1 MTCDRACLSDVVDQ
15 YLAGL
20 AARDPSRVPAAPGIR
35 YTENCQALELGS
47 GLWATATG
55 LGPYRLEMA
64 DAGAGQVGVFATVE
78 EMGNLAVLALR
89 LAVRDRRVAEAEAL
103 VARLGNPIFS
113 PESLARPRP
122 ELTRAVPEGARCS
135 REELIAIANLYF
147 DGIERNDGG
156 IIPVTEECLRLENG
170 VQTTLNPERQSPVG
184 RMRVAEA
191 ISTGIYAYIPRIRDR
206 RYPVVDE
213 ERGLVLGIVFFEHPG
228 SLKTVEVAG
237 VGTVELPP
245 FTQKPTSAMIAE
257 VFKVEDRRIT
267 QIEAVLEFLPYGIRS
282 GW

>member
-15 YLAGL
+15 YLAAV
-20 AARDPSRVPAAPGIR
+20 AARDPSRVLAAPGLR
-35 YTENCQALELGS
+35 YTENCQELGLGS

-55 LGPYRLEMA
+55 LGPYRLDVA
-64 DAGAGQVGVFATVE
+64 DPEAGQVGVFATVE

-113 PESLARPRP
+113 PESLFRPRP
-122 ELTRAVPEGARCS
+122 ELTRAVPEGARCP

-156 IIPVTEECLRLENG
+156 IIPVTDECLRLENG
-170 VQTTLNPERQSPVG
+170 VQTTLNPERQSPVA

-213 ERGLVLGIVFFEHPG
+213 DRGLVLGIVFFEHPG
-228 SLKTVEVAG
+228 NLKTVEVAG
-237 VGTVELPP
+237 VGTVDLAP

-267 QIEAVLEFLPYGIRS
+267 QIEAVLEFLPYGIRP